1 MAMYQVKVCYSDE
14 TVPSGET
21 ELLLTVPT
29 VAGKLRFLLDSLG
42 ADVKVNCIELYY
54 QDIQKG
60 LVRMTRNGF
69 GLGSSEC
76 PKVTDE

>member
-29 VAGKLRFLLDSLG
+29 VAAKLRFLLDSFG
-42 ADVKVNCIELYY
+42 ADTKVDCIELYY

-60 LVRMTRNGF
+60 LVRMTRDEF
-69 GLGSSEC
+69 GLGPLEC
-76 PKVTDE
+76 PKVTDQ